1 MAEKKRSDLRR
12 LLSYMRPYKGLLAL
26 AFLFLVGATVTEMM
40 GPFLIKQFLDE
51 HLVPRNFEQSALVTL
66 FVVYIIAHL
75 LKVLFTYLD
84 LLYFQNIAFKIVQDM
99 RVEVY
104 DHVQKLSLSFFDRT
118 PIGTLVSRITNDT
131 EAIKDFYVSVLSTFV
146 KNVVFLVGIL
156 VAMFLL
162 DVKLALFSLILIP
175 IMFAIM
181 VLYRRKSAAFYLE
194 VRNQLSVL
202 NAKLNES
209 IQGMNIVQVFRQEK
223 RMRKEFEEVNNKH
236 YSAGR
241 RTLKLDALLLRPATD
256 LVHIV
261 AIALVL
267 GLFGIDAL
275 KSPVEV
281 GVLYAFVN
289 YIHRFFQPV
298 NEMMMKLSFFQ
309 QALVSSSRVFH
320 LMDDKDL
327 APVQMGS
334 ENPRVVNGEIQFKD
348 VTFSYD
354 GKRDVLKNVSFHVK
368 PGQTVAF
375 VGHTGSGKSTIM
387 NLLMRFYNIKSGNIV
402 IDGVG
407 LEKFEE
413 QEIRKKIGLVLQD
426 AFLFAGN
433 VKQNIRMYN
442 EEITDEEIEEAARF
456 VQANTFIEKL
466 SEQYDTEVVE
476 RGAAF
481 SSGQRQLIAF
491 ARTIA
496 TNPKVL
502 VLDEA
507 TANIDTETEEAIQT
521 ALQQMRKG
529 RTTIAIAHRLSTIQD
544 ADQIFVMHEGEIVER
559 GTHQEL
565 LSEQGLYYNMYL
577 LQNKGRIATGLVEL
591 QGFFLFS
598 QILKCNKIFKICERF
613 VVSFN

>member
-51 HLVPRNFEQSALVTL
+51 HLVPGNFEQSALVTL

-104 DHVQKLSLSFFDRT
+104 EHVQKLSLSFFDRT

-175 IMFAIM
+175 VMFAIM
-181 VLYRRKSAAFYLE
+181 VLYQRKSAAFYLE
-194 VRNQLSVL
+194 VRNQLSIL

-236 YSAGR
+236 FSAGR

-334 ENPRVVNGEIQFKD
+334 EQPRVANGEIQFKD

-402 IDGVG
+402 IDGVD

-442 EEITDEEIEEAARF
+442 EEITDEEIEEAAKF

-466 SEQYDTEVVE
+466 PEQYDTEVVE

-544 ADQIFVMHEGEIVER
+544 ADQIFVMHEGEIVES

-565 LSEQGLYYNMYL
+565 LSKQGLYYNMYL
-577 LQNKGRIATGLVEL
+577 LQNKGSL
-591 QGFFLFS
+591 QKAL
-598 QILKCNKIFKICERF
+598 
-613 VVSFN
+613 

>member
-1 MAEKKRSDLRR
+1 MK
-12 LLSYMRPYKGLLAL
+12 PYKGLLSL

-66 FVVYIIAHL
+66 FVVYMIAHL
-75 LKVLFTYLD
+75 LKVLFTYLN

-104 DHVQKLSLSFFDRT
+104 EHVQRLSLSFFDRT

-146 KNVVFLVGIL
+146 KNVVFLIGIL

-162 DVKLALFSLILIP
+162 NVKLTLFSLLLIP
-175 IMFAIM
+175 IMLTIM
-181 VLYRRKSAAFYLE
+181 TMYRRKSSVFYLE
-194 VRNQLSVL
+194 LRNQLSIL

-241 RTLKLDALLLRPATD
+241 RTLKLDALFLRPATD

-267 GLFGIDAL
+267 ALFGIDAL
-275 KSPVEV
+275 NSPVEV

-320 LMDDKDL
+320 LMDEKDL
-327 APVQMGS
+327 APIQQG
-334 ENPRVVNGEIQFKD
+334 NGEPKVHEGEIEFKD

-387 NLLMRFYNIKSGNIV
+387 NLLMRFYDIKAGHIL
-402 IDGVG
+402 IDGVN

-413 QEIRKKIGLVLQD
+413 KEIRKRIGLVLQD

-442 EEITDEEIEEAARF
+442 ESITDEEIKEAARF

-466 SEQYDTEVVE
+466 PEQYDTEVVE

-521 ALQQMRKG
+521 ALQRMRKG

-544 ADQIFVMHEGEIVER
+544 SDQIFVMHDGEIIER

-565 LSEQGLYYNMYL
+565 LSKQGLYYNMYL
-577 LQNKGRIATGLVEL
+577 LQNKGSL
-591 QGFFLFS
+591 QKAL
-598 QILKCNKIFKICERF
+598 
-613 VVSFN
+613 

>member
-1 MAEKKRSDLRR
+1 MTEKKQSDLKR
-12 LLSYMRPYKGLLAL
+12 LLSYMKPYKGLLAL

-51 HLVPRNFEQSALVTL
+51 HLVPRNFDQSALVTL
-66 FVVYIIAHL
+66 FVVYIVAHL

-104 DHVQKLSLSFFDRT
+104 EHVQKLSLSFFDRT

-146 KNVVFLVGIL
+146 KNIVFLIGIL

-162 DVKLALFSLILIP
+162 NVKLALFSLVLIP

-320 LMDDKDL
+320 LMDEKDL
-327 APVQMGS
+327 APVQKGDG
-334 ENPRVVNGEIQFKD
+334 NPQVINGDIEFKN

-368 PGQTVAF
+368 QGQTVAF

-402 IDGVG
+402 IDGVD

-442 EEITDEEIEEAARF
+442 EEITDEEVKEAAQF

-466 SEQYDTEVVE
+466 PEQYETEVVE

-507 TANIDTETEEAIQT
+507 TANIDTETEDAIQT

-544 ADQIFVMHEGEIVER
+544 ADQIFVMHDGEIVER

-577 LQNKGRIATGLVEL
+577 LQNKGSL
-591 QGFFLFS
+591 QKAL
-598 QILKCNKIFKICERF
+598 
-613 VVSFN
+613 

>member
-1 MAEKKRSDLRR
+1 MTEKKQSDLSR
-12 LLSYMRPYKGLLAL
+12 LLSYMKPYKGLLSL
-26 AFLFLVGATVTEMM
+26 AFIFLVGATVTEMM

-51 HLVPRNFEQSALVTL
+51 HLVPRNFDQSALVTL
-66 FVVYIIAHL
+66 FVVYLIAHL

-146 KNVVFLVGIL
+146 KNVVFLIGIL

-162 DVKLALFSLILIP
+162 NVKLALFSLVLIP

-181 VLYRRKSAAFYLE
+181 VRYRRKSAAFYLE

-256 LVHIV
+256 LVHII

-320 LMDDKDL
+320 LMDEKDL
-327 APVQMGS
+327 APVQKGD
-334 ENPRVVNGEIQFKD
+334 ENPQVVNGEIEFKN

-368 PGQTVAF
+368 QGQTVAF

-402 IDGVG
+402 IDGVD
-407 LEKFEE
+407 LEGFEE
-413 QEIRKKIGLVLQD
+413 KEIRKKIGLVLQD

-442 EEITDEEIEEAARF
+442 EEITDEEVKEAAQF
-456 VQANTFIEKL
+456 VQANTFIERLPEKY
-466 SEQYDTEVVE
+466 ETEVVE

-507 TANIDTETEEAIQT
+507 TANIDTETEDAIQT

-544 ADQIFVMHEGEIVER
+544 ADQIFVMHDGEIVER

-577 LQNKGRIATGLVEL
+577 LQNKGSL
-591 QGFFLFS
+591 QKAL
-598 QILKCNKIFKICERF
+598 
-613 VVSFN
+613 

>member
-12 LLSYMRPYKGLLAL
+12 LLSYMRPYKGLLSL
-26 AFLFLVGATVTEMM
+26 AFIFLVGATVTEMM

-84 LLYFQNIAFKIVQDM
+84 ILYFQNIAFKIVQDM

-104 DHVQKLSLSFFDRT
+104 EHVQKLSLSFFDRT

-175 IMFAIM
+175 IMFTIM

-194 VRNQLSVL
+194 VRNQLSIL

-334 ENPRVVNGEIQFKD
+334 ENPRVDKGEIQFKD

-402 IDGVG
+402 IDGVD
-407 LEKFEE
+407 LEKFGE
-413 QEIRKKIGLVLQD
+413 QEIRKKVGLVLQD

-466 SEQYDTEVVE
+466 PEQYDTEVVE

-544 ADQIFVMHEGEIVER
+544 ADQIFVMHEGEIIER

-565 LSEQGLYYNMYL
+565 LSKQGLYYNMYL
-577 LQNKGRIATGLVEL
+577 LQNKGGLQKAL
-591 QGFFLFS
+591 
-598 QILKCNKIFKICERF
+598 
-613 VVSFN
+613 

>member
-1 MAEKKRSDLRR
+1 MAEKKQSDLRR

-26 AFLFLVGATVTEMM
+26 AFLFLVGATVAEMM

-104 DHVQKLSLSFFDRT
+104 EHVQKLSLSFFDRT

-181 VLYRRKSAAFYLE
+181 LLYRRKSAAFYLE

-387 NLLMRFYNIKSGNIV
+387 NLLMRFYNIRSGNIV

-544 ADQIFVMHEGEIVER
+544 ADQIFVMHEGEIRER

-577 LQNKGRIATGLVEL
+577 LQNKGSL
-591 QGFFLFS
+591 QKAL
-598 QILKCNKIFKICERF
+598 
-613 VVSFN
+613 

>member
-12 LLSYMRPYKGLLAL
+12 LLSYMRPYKGLLSL
-26 AFLFLVGATVTEMM
+26 AFIFLVGATVTEMM

-51 HLVPRNFEQSALVTL
+51 HLVPRNFELSALVTL

-104 DHVQKLSLSFFDRT
+104 EHVQKLSLSFFDRT

-175 IMFAIM
+175 IMFTIM

-194 VRNQLSVL
+194 VRNQLSIL

-327 APVQMGS
+327 APVQMGN
-334 ENPRVVNGEIQFKD
+334 ENPRVDKGEIQFKD

-402 IDGVG
+402 IDGVD
-407 LEKFEE
+407 LEKFGE
-413 QEIRKKIGLVLQD
+413 QEIRKKVGLVLQD

-466 SEQYDTEVVE
+466 PEQYDTEVVE

-544 ADQIFVMHEGEIVER
+544 ADQIFVMHEGEIIER

-565 LSEQGLYYNMYL
+565 LSKQGLYYNMYL
-577 LQNKGRIATGLVEL
+577 LQNKGGLQKAL
-591 QGFFLFS
+591 
-598 QILKCNKIFKICERF
+598 
-613 VVSFN
+613 

>member
-544 ADQIFVMHEGEIVER
+544 ADQIFVMHEGEIIER

-577 LQNKGRIATGLVEL
+577 LQNKGSL
-591 QGFFLFS
+591 QQAL
-598 QILKCNKIFKICERF
+598 
-613 VVSFN
+613 

>member
-1 MAEKKRSDLRR
+1 MTEKKQSDLRR
-12 LLSYMRPYKGLLAL
+12 LLSYMKPYKGLLAL

-51 HLVPRNFEQSALVTL
+51 HLVPRNFDQSALVTL
-66 FVVYIIAHL
+66 FVVYIVAHL

-104 DHVQKLSLSFFDRT
+104 EHVQKLSLSFFDRT

-146 KNVVFLVGIL
+146 KNIVFLVGIL

-162 DVKLALFSLILIP
+162 NVKLALFSLVLIP

-309 QALVSSSRVFH
+309 QALVSSSRVFY
-320 LMDDKDL
+320 LMDEKDL
-327 APVQMGS
+327 APVQKGDG
-334 ENPRVVNGEIQFKD
+334 NPQVVNGDIEFKN

-368 PGQTVAF
+368 QGQTVAF

-402 IDGVG
+402 IDGVD

-442 EEITDEEIEEAARF
+442 EEITDEEVKEAAQF

-466 SEQYDTEVVE
+466 PEQYETEVVE

-507 TANIDTETEEAIQT
+507 TANIDTETEDAIQT

-544 ADQIFVMHEGEIVER
+544 ADQIFVMHDGGIVER

-577 LQNKGRIATGLVEL
+577 LQNKGSL
-591 QGFFLFS
+591 QKAL
-598 QILKCNKIFKICERF
+598 
-613 VVSFN
+613 

>member
-1 MAEKKRSDLRR
+1 MAEKKRSDLWR
-12 LLSYMRPYKGLLAL
+12 LLSYMKPYKGLLSL

-66 FVVYIIAHL
+66 FVVYMIAHL
-75 LKVLFTYLD
+75 LKVLFTYLN
-84 LLYFQNIAFKIVQDM
+84 LLYFQNIAFKIVLDM

-104 DHVQKLSLSFFDRT
+104 EHVQRLSLSFFDRT

-146 KNVVFLVGIL
+146 KNVVFLIGIL

-162 DVKLALFSLILIP
+162 NVKLTLFSLLLIP
-175 IMFAIM
+175 IMLTIM
-181 VLYRRKSAAFYLE
+181 TMYRRKSSVFYLE
-194 VRNQLSVL
+194 LRNQLSIL

-241 RTLKLDALLLRPATD
+241 RTLKLDALFLRPATD

-267 GLFGIDAL
+267 ALFGIDAL
-275 KSPVEV
+275 NSPVEV

-320 LMDDKDL
+320 LMDEKDL
-327 APVQMGS
+327 APIQQG
-334 ENPRVVNGEIQFKD
+334 NGEPKVHEGEIEFKD

-387 NLLMRFYNIKSGNIV
+387 NLLMRFYDIKAGHIL
-402 IDGVG
+402 IDGVN

-413 QEIRKKIGLVLQD
+413 KEIRKRIGLVLQD

-442 EEITDEEIEEAARF
+442 ESITDEEIKEAARF

-466 SEQYDTEVVE
+466 PEQYDTEVVE

-521 ALQQMRKG
+521 ALQRMRKG

-544 ADQIFVMHEGEIVER
+544 SDQIFVMHDGEIIER

-565 LSEQGLYYNMYL
+565 LSKQGLYYNMYL
-577 LQNKGRIATGLVEL
+577 LQNKGSL
-591 QGFFLFS
+591 QKAL
-598 QILKCNKIFKICERF
+598 
-613 VVSFN
+613 

>member
-1 MAEKKRSDLRR
+1 MMTEKKQSDLSR
-12 LLSYMRPYKGLLAL
+12 LLSYMKPYKGLLSL
-26 AFLFLVGATVTEMM
+26 AFIFLVGATVTEMM

-51 HLVPRNFEQSALVTL
+51 HLVPRNFDQSALVTL
-66 FVVYIIAHL
+66 FVVYLIAHL

-146 KNVVFLVGIL
+146 KNVVFLIGIL

-162 DVKLALFSLILIP
+162 NVKLALFSLVLIP

-181 VLYRRKSAAFYLE
+181 VRYRRKSAAFYLE

-256 LVHIV
+256 LVHII

-320 LMDDKDL
+320 LMDEKDL
-327 APVQMGS
+327 APVQKGD
-334 ENPRVVNGEIQFKD
+334 ENPQVVNGEIEFKN

-368 PGQTVAF
+368 QGQTVAF

-402 IDGVG
+402 IDGVD
-407 LEKFEE
+407 LEGFEE
-413 QEIRKKIGLVLQD
+413 KEIRKKIGLVLQD

-442 EEITDEEIEEAARF
+442 EEITDEEVKEAAQF
-456 VQANTFIEKL
+456 VQANTFIERLPEKY
-466 SEQYDTEVVE
+466 ETEVVE

-507 TANIDTETEEAIQT
+507 TANIDTETEDAIQT

-544 ADQIFVMHEGEIVER
+544 ADQIFVMHDGEIVER

-577 LQNKGRIATGLVEL
+577 LQNKGSL
-591 QGFFLFS
+591 QKAL
-598 QILKCNKIFKICERF
+598 
-613 VVSFN
+613 

>member
-1 MAEKKRSDLRR
+1 MAEKKRSDLWR
-12 LLSYMRPYKGLLAL
+12 LLSYMKPYKGLLSL

-51 HLVPRNFEQSALVTL
+51 HLVPHNFEQSALVTL
-66 FVVYIIAHL
+66 FVVYIVAHL
-75 LKVLFTYLD
+75 LKVLFTYLN

-104 DHVQKLSLSFFDRT
+104 EHVQRLSLSFFDRT

-146 KNVVFLVGIL
+146 KNVVFLIGIL

-162 DVKLALFSLILIP
+162 DVKLALCSLILIP
-175 IMFAIM
+175 IMFTIM
-181 VLYRRKSAAFYLE
+181 AMYRRKSSVFYLE
-194 VRNQLSVL
+194 LRNQLSIL

-223 RMRKEFEEVNNKH
+223 RMRKEFEEVNDKH
-236 YSAGR
+236 YGAGR
-241 RTLKLDALLLRPATD
+241 RTLKLDALFLRPATD
-256 LVHIV
+256 LVHIM

-267 GLFGIDAL
+267 ALFGINAL
-275 KSPVEV
+275 NSPVEV

-320 LMDDKDL
+320 LMDEKDL
-327 APVQMGS
+327 APVQQG
-334 ENPRVVNGEIQFKD
+334 NGEPKVDEGEIEFND

-387 NLLMRFYNIKSGNIV
+387 NLLMRFYDIKSGNIF
-402 IDGVG
+402 IDGAN

-413 QEIRKKIGLVLQD
+413 QEIRKRIGLVLQD

-442 EEITDEEIEEAARF
+442 ESITDEEVEEAARF

-466 SEQYDTEVVE
+466 PEQYDTEVVE

-521 ALQQMRKG
+521 ALQRMRKG
-529 RTTIAIAHRLSTIQD
+529 RTTISIAHRLSTIQD
-544 ADQIFVMHEGEIVER
+544 SDQIFVMHDGEIVER

-565 LSEQGLYYNMYL
+565 LGKQGLYYNMYL
-577 LQNKGRIATGLVEL
+577 LQNKGSL
-591 QGFFLFS
+591 QKAL
-598 QILKCNKIFKICERF
+598 
-613 VVSFN
+613 

>member
-267 GLFGIDAL
+267 SLFGIDAL

-281 GVLYAFVN
+281 GGLYAFVN

-544 ADQIFVMHEGEIVER
+544 ADQIFVMHEGEIIER

-577 LQNKGRIATGLVEL
+577 LQNKGSL
-591 QGFFLFS
+591 QQAL
-598 QILKCNKIFKICERF
+598 
-613 VVSFN
+613 

>member
-12 LLSYMRPYKGLLAL
+12 LLSYMRPYKGLLSL
-26 AFLFLVGATVTEMM
+26 AFIFLVGATVTEMM

-51 HLVPRNFEQSALVTL
+51 HLVPRNFERSALVTL

-104 DHVQKLSLSFFDRT
+104 EHVQKLSLSFFDRT

-194 VRNQLSVL
+194 VRNQLSIL

-334 ENPRVVNGEIQFKD
+334 ENPRVDKGEIQFKD

-402 IDGVG
+402 IDGVD
-407 LEKFEE
+407 LEKFGE

-433 VKQNIRMYN
+433 IKQNIRMYN

-466 SEQYDTEVVE
+466 PEQYDTEVVE

-544 ADQIFVMHEGEIVER
+544 ADQIFVMHEGEIIER

-565 LSEQGLYYNMYL
+565 LSKQGLYYNMYL
-577 LQNKGRIATGLVEL
+577 LQNKGSL
-591 QGFFLFS
+591 QKAL
-598 QILKCNKIFKICERF
+598 
-613 VVSFN
+613 

>member
-51 HLVPRNFEQSALVTL
+51 HLVPGNFERSALVTL

-104 DHVQKLSLSFFDRT
+104 EHVQKLSLSFFDRT

-236 YSAGR
+236 FSAGR

-334 ENPRVVNGEIQFKD
+334 EQPRVANGEIQFKD

-402 IDGVG
+402 IDGVD

-442 EEITDEEIEEAARF
+442 EEITDEEIEEAAKF

-466 SEQYDTEVVE
+466 PEQYDTEVVE

-544 ADQIFVMHEGEIVER
+544 VDQIFVMHEGEIIER

-565 LSEQGLYYNMYL
+565 LSKQGLYYNMYL
-577 LQNKGRIATGLVEL
+577 LQNKGSL
-591 QGFFLFS
+591 QKAL
-598 QILKCNKIFKICERF
+598 
-613 VVSFN
+613 

>member
-1 MAEKKRSDLRR
+1 MTEKKQSNLRR
-12 LLSYMRPYKGLLAL
+12 LLSYMKPYKGLLAL

-51 HLVPRNFEQSALVTL
+51 HLVPRNFDQSALVTL
-66 FVVYIIAHL
+66 FVVYIVAHL

-104 DHVQKLSLSFFDRT
+104 EHVQKLSLSFFDRT

-146 KNVVFLVGIL
+146 KNIVFLVGIL
-156 VAMFLL
+156 AAMFLL
-162 DVKLALFSLILIP
+162 NVKLALFSLVLIP

-320 LMDDKDL
+320 LMDEKDL
-327 APVQMGS
+327 APVQKGDG
-334 ENPRVVNGEIQFKD
+334 NPQVINGDIEFKN

-368 PGQTVAF
+368 QGQTVAF

-402 IDGVG
+402 IDGVD

-442 EEITDEEIEEAARF
+442 EEITDEEVKEAAQF

-466 SEQYDTEVVE
+466 PEQYETEVVE

-507 TANIDTETEEAIQT
+507 TANIDTETEDAIQT

-544 ADQIFVMHEGEIVER
+544 ADQIFVMHDGEIVER

-577 LQNKGRIATGLVEL
+577 LQNKGSL
-591 QGFFLFS
+591 QKAL
-598 QILKCNKIFKICERF
+598 
-613 VVSFN
+613 

>member
-1 MAEKKRSDLRR
+1 MVEKKRSDLSR
-12 LLSYMRPYKGLLAL
+12 LLSYMKPYKGLLSL
-26 AFLFLVGATVTEMM
+26 AFIFLVGATVTEMM

-51 HLVPRNFEQSALVTL
+51 YLVPRDFERSALVTL
-66 FVVYIIAHL
+66 FVIYIVAHL
-75 LKVLFTYLD
+75 LKVLFTYLN

-104 DHVQKLSLSFFDRT
+104 EHVQKLSLSFFDRT

-162 DVKLALFSLILIP
+162 DVKLALFSLVLIP

-320 LMDDKDL
+320 LMDEKDL
-327 APVQMGS
+327 APVQKGN
-334 ENPRVVNGEIQFKD
+334 ENPQVVDGDIEFKN

-368 PGQTVAF
+368 QGQTVAF

-402 IDGVG
+402 IDGVD

-413 QEIRKKIGLVLQD
+413 REIRKKIGLVLQD

-442 EEITDEEIEEAARF
+442 EEITDEEVKEAARF

-466 SEQYDTEVVE
+466 PKQYETEVVE

-544 ADQIFVMHEGEIVER
+544 SDQIFVMHDGEIVER

-577 LQNKGRIATGLVEL
+577 LQNKVSL
-591 QGFFLFS
+591 QKAL
-598 QILKCNKIFKICERF
+598 
-613 VVSFN
+613 

>member
-1 MAEKKRSDLRR
+1 MMAEKKRSDLRR

-26 AFLFLVGATVTEMM
+26 AFLFLVGATVAEMM

-544 ADQIFVMHEGEIVER
+544 ANQIFVMHEGEIIER

-577 LQNKGRIATGLVEL
+577 LQNKGSL
-591 QGFFLFS
+591 QQAL
-598 QILKCNKIFKICERF
+598 
-613 VVSFN
+613 

>member
-1 MAEKKRSDLRR
+1 MAEKKQSDLGR
-12 LLSYMRPYKGLLAL
+12 LLSYMKPYKGLLAL

-104 DHVQKLSLSFFDRT
+104 EHVQKLSLSFFDRT

-466 SEQYDTEVVE
+466 PEKYDTEVVE

-507 TANIDTETEEAIQT
+507 TANIDTETEGAIQT

-565 LSEQGLYYNMYL
+565 LSKQGLYYNMYL
-577 LQNKGRIATGLVEL
+577 LQNKGSL
-591 QGFFLFS
+591 QKAL
-598 QILKCNKIFKICERF
+598 
-613 VVSFN
+613 

>member
-26 AFLFLVGATVTEMM
+26 AFLFLVGATVAEMM

-544 ADQIFVMHEGEIVER
+544 ADQIFVMHEGEIIER

-577 LQNKGRIATGLVEL
+577 LQNKGSL
-591 QGFFLFS
+591 QQAL
-598 QILKCNKIFKICERF
+598 
-613 VVSFN
+613 

>member
-1 MAEKKRSDLRR
+1 MAEKKQSDLRR

-51 HLVPRNFEQSALVTL
+51 HLVPRNFDQSALVTL
-66 FVVYIIAHL
+66 FVVYIVAHL

-104 DHVQKLSLSFFDRT
+104 EHVQKLSLSFFDRT

-146 KNVVFLVGIL
+146 KNIVFLVGIL

-162 DVKLALFSLILIP
+162 NVKLALFSLVLIP

-320 LMDDKDL
+320 LMDEKDL
-327 APVQMGS
+327 APVQKGDR
-334 ENPRVVNGEIQFKD
+334 NPQVVNGDIEFKD

-368 PGQTVAF
+368 QGQTVAF

-387 NLLMRFYNIKSGNIV
+387 NLLLRFYNIKSGSIV
-402 IDGVG
+402 IDGVD
-407 LEKFEE
+407 LEEFEE

-426 AFLFAGN
+426 AFLYAGN

-442 EEITDEEIEEAARF
+442 EEITDEEVKEAAQF

-466 SEQYDTEVVE
+466 PEQYETEVVE

-507 TANIDTETEEAIQT
+507 TANIDTETEDAIQT

-544 ADQIFVMHEGEIVER
+544 ADQIFVMHDGEIVER

-577 LQNKGRIATGLVEL
+577 LQNKGSL
-591 QGFFLFS
+591 QKAL
-598 QILKCNKIFKICERF
+598 
-613 VVSFN
+613 

>member
-1 MAEKKRSDLRR
+1 MAEKKRSDLWR
-12 LLSYMRPYKGLLAL
+12 LLSYMKPYKGLLSL

-51 HLVPRNFEQSALVTL
+51 HLIPRKFEQSALVTL
-66 FVVYIIAHL
+66 FVLYMVAHL
-75 LKVLFTYLD
+75 FKVLFTYLN
-84 LLYFQNIAFKIVQDM
+84 LLYFQNTAFKIVQDM

-104 DHVQKLSLSFFDRT
+104 EHVQRLSLSFFDRT

-162 DVKLALFSLILIP
+162 DVKLALCSLLLIP
-175 IMFAIM
+175 IMLTIM
-181 VLYRRKSAAFYLE
+181 AMYRRKSSVFYLE
-194 VRNQLSVL
+194 LRNQLSIL

-241 RTLKLDALLLRPATD
+241 RTLKLDALFLRPATD
-256 LVHIV
+256 LVHII

-267 GLFGIDAL
+267 ALFGIDAL
-275 KSPVEV
+275 NSPVEV

-320 LMDDKDL
+320 LMDENDL
-327 APVQMGS
+327 APVQQGN
-334 ENPRVVNGEIQFKD
+334 EEPKVHAGEIEFKG

-387 NLLMRFYNIKSGNIV
+387 NLLMRFYNIKSGSIK
-402 IDGVG
+402 IDSANLGG
-407 LEKFEE
+407 FEE
-413 QEIRKKIGLVLQD
+413 REIRKKIGLVLQD

-433 VKQNIRMYN
+433 VKQNIRMYS
-442 EEITDEEIEEAARF
+442 ESITDEEVEEAAKF

-521 ALQQMRKG
+521 ALQRMRKG

-544 ADQIFVMHEGEIVER
+544 SDQIFVMHEGEIVER

-565 LSEQGLYYNMYL
+565 LSKQGLYYNMYL
-577 LQNKGRIATGLVEL
+577 LQNKGSL
-591 QGFFLFS
+591 QKAL
-598 QILKCNKIFKICERF
+598 
-613 VVSFN
+613 

>member
-12 LLSYMRPYKGLLAL
+12 LLSYMRPYKRLLAL

-104 DHVQKLSLSFFDRT
+104 EHVQKLSLSFFDRT

-181 VLYRRKSAAFYLE
+181 VLYQRKSAAFYLE
-194 VRNQLSVL
+194 VRNQLSIL

-236 YSAGR
+236 FSAGR

-334 ENPRVVNGEIQFKD
+334 EQPGIANGEIQFKD

-402 IDGVG
+402 IDGVD

-466 SEQYDTEVVE
+466 PEQYDTEVVE

-544 ADQIFVMHEGEIVER
+544 ADQIFVMHEGEIVES

-577 LQNKGRIATGLVEL
+577 LQNKGSL
-591 QGFFLFS
+591 QKAL
-598 QILKCNKIFKICERF
+598 
-613 VVSFN
+613 

>member
-1 MAEKKRSDLRR
+1 MTEKKQSDLRR
-12 LLSYMRPYKGLLAL
+12 LLSYMKPYKGLLAL

-51 HLVPRNFEQSALVTL
+51 HLVPRNFDQSALVTL
-66 FVVYIIAHL
+66 FVVYIVAHL

-104 DHVQKLSLSFFDRT
+104 EHVQKLSLSFFDRT

-146 KNVVFLVGIL
+146 KNIVFLISIL

-162 DVKLALFSLILIP
+162 NVKLALFSLVLIP

-320 LMDDKDL
+320 LMDEKDL
-327 APVQMGS
+327 APVQKGDG
-334 ENPRVVNGEIQFKD
+334 NPQVINGDIEFKN

-368 PGQTVAF
+368 QGQTVAF

-402 IDGVG
+402 IDGVD

-442 EEITDEEIEEAARF
+442 EEITDEEVKEAAQF

-466 SEQYDTEVVE
+466 PEQYETEVVE

-507 TANIDTETEEAIQT
+507 TANIDTETEDAIQT

-544 ADQIFVMHEGEIVER
+544 ADQIFVMHDGEIVER

-577 LQNKGRIATGLVEL
+577 LQNKGSL
-591 QGFFLFS
+591 QKAL
-598 QILKCNKIFKICERF
+598 
-613 VVSFN
+613 

>member
-1 MAEKKRSDLRR
+1 MTEKKQSDLRR
-12 LLSYMRPYKGLLAL
+12 LLSYMKPYKGLLAL

-51 HLVPRNFEQSALVTL
+51 HLVPRNFDQSALVTL
-66 FVVYIIAHL
+66 FVVYIVAHL

-104 DHVQKLSLSFFDRT
+104 EHVQKLSLSFFDRT

-146 KNVVFLVGIL
+146 KNIVFLVGIL

-162 DVKLALFSLILIP
+162 NVKLALFSLVLIP

-309 QALVSSSRVFH
+309 QALVSSSRVFY
-320 LMDDKDL
+320 LMDEKDL
-327 APVQMGS
+327 APVQKGDG
-334 ENPRVVNGEIQFKD
+334 NPQVVNGDIEFKN

-368 PGQTVAF
+368 QGQTVAF

-402 IDGVG
+402 IDGVD

-442 EEITDEEIEEAARF
+442 EEITDEEVKEAAQF

-466 SEQYDTEVVE
+466 PEQYETEVVE

-507 TANIDTETEEAIQT
+507 TANIDTETEDAIQT

-544 ADQIFVMHEGEIVER
+544 ADQIFVMHDGEIVER

-577 LQNKGRIATGLVEL
+577 LQNKGSL
-591 QGFFLFS
+591 QKAL
-598 QILKCNKIFKICERF
+598 
-613 VVSFN
+613 

>member
-1 MAEKKRSDLRR
+1 MAEKKRSDLWR
-12 LLSYMRPYKGLLAL
+12 LLSYMKPYKGLLSL

-66 FVVYIIAHL
+66 FVVYMIAHL
-75 LKVLFTYLD
+75 LKVLFTYLN

-104 DHVQKLSLSFFDRT
+104 EHVQRLSLSFFDRT

-146 KNVVFLVGIL
+146 KNVVFLIGIL

-162 DVKLALFSLILIP
+162 NVKLTLFSLLLLP
-175 IMFAIM
+175 IMLTIM
-181 VLYRRKSAAFYLE
+181 TMYRRKSSVFYLE
-194 VRNQLSVL
+194 LRNQLSIL

-241 RTLKLDALLLRPATD
+241 RTLKLDALFLRPATD

-267 GLFGIDAL
+267 ALFGIDAL
-275 KSPVEV
+275 NSPVEV

-320 LMDDKDL
+320 LMDEKDL
-327 APVQMGS
+327 APIQQG
-334 ENPRVVNGEIQFKD
+334 NGEPKVHEGEIEFKD

-387 NLLMRFYNIKSGNIV
+387 NLLMRFYDIKAGHIL
-402 IDGVG
+402 IDGVN

-413 QEIRKKIGLVLQD
+413 KEIRKRIGLVLQD

-442 EEITDEEIEEAARF
+442 ESITDEEIKEAARF

-466 SEQYDTEVVE
+466 PEQYDTEVVE

-521 ALQQMRKG
+521 ALQRMRKG

-544 ADQIFVMHEGEIVER
+544 SDQIFVMHDGEIIER

-565 LSEQGLYYNMYL
+565 LSKQGLYYNMYL
-577 LQNKGRIATGLVEL
+577 LQNKGSL
-591 QGFFLFS
+591 QKAL
-598 QILKCNKIFKICERF
+598 
-613 VVSFN
+613 

>member
-1 MAEKKRSDLRR
+1 MMTEKKQSDLRR
-12 LLSYMRPYKGLLAL
+12 LLSYMKPYKGLLAL

-51 HLVPRNFEQSALVTL
+51 HLVPRNFDQSALVTL
-66 FVVYIIAHL
+66 FVVYIVAHL

-104 DHVQKLSLSFFDRT
+104 EHVQKLSLSFFDRT

-146 KNVVFLVGIL
+146 KNIVFLVGIL
-156 VAMFLL
+156 AAMFLL
-162 DVKLALFSLILIP
+162 NVKLALFSLVLIP

-320 LMDDKDL
+320 LMDEKDL
-327 APVQMGS
+327 APVQKGDG
-334 ENPRVVNGEIQFKD
+334 NPQVINGDIEFKN

-368 PGQTVAF
+368 QGQTVAF

-402 IDGVG
+402 IDGVD

-442 EEITDEEIEEAARF
+442 EEITDEEVKEAAQF

-466 SEQYDTEVVE
+466 PEQYETEVVE

-507 TANIDTETEEAIQT
+507 TANIDTETEDAIQT

-544 ADQIFVMHEGEIVER
+544 ADQIFVMHDGEIVER

-577 LQNKGRIATGLVEL
+577 LQNKGSL
-591 QGFFLFS
+591 QKAL
-598 QILKCNKIFKICERF
+598 
-613 VVSFN
+613 

>member
-12 LLSYMRPYKGLLAL
+12 LLSYMRPYKGLLSL
-26 AFLFLVGATVTEMM
+26 AFIFLVGATVTEMM

-51 HLVPRNFEQSALVTL
+51 HLVPRNFEQSVLVTL

-104 DHVQKLSLSFFDRT
+104 EHVQKLSLSFFDRT

-194 VRNQLSVL
+194 VRNQLSIL

-334 ENPRVVNGEIQFKD
+334 ENPRVDKGEIQFKD

-402 IDGVG
+402 IDGVD
-407 LEKFEE
+407 LEKFGE

-442 EEITDEEIEEAARF
+442 EEITDEEIEKAARF

-466 SEQYDTEVVE
+466 PEQYDTEVVE

-544 ADQIFVMHEGEIVER
+544 ADQIFVMHEGEIIER

-565 LSEQGLYYNMYL
+565 LSKQGLYYNMYL
-577 LQNKGRIATGLVEL
+577 LQNKGSL
-591 QGFFLFS
+591 QKAL
-598 QILKCNKIFKICERF
+598 
-613 VVSFN
+613 

>member
-1 MAEKKRSDLRR
+1 MMVEKKRSDLRR

-51 HLVPRNFEQSALVTL
+51 HLVPGNFEQSALVTL
-66 FVVYIIAHL
+66 FVLYIIAHL

-104 DHVQKLSLSFFDRT
+104 EHVQKLSLSFFDRT

-181 VLYRRKSAAFYLE
+181 VLYQRKSAAFYLE
-194 VRNQLSVL
+194 VRNQLSIL

-236 YSAGR
+236 FSAGR

-334 ENPRVVNGEIQFKD
+334 EQPRVVNGEIQFKD

-402 IDGVG
+402 IDGVD

-442 EEITDEEIEEAARF
+442 EEITDEEIEEAAKF

-466 SEQYDTEVVE
+466 PEQYDTEVVE

-544 ADQIFVMHEGEIVER
+544 ADQIFVMHEGRIVES

-565 LSEQGLYYNMYL
+565 LSKQGLYYNMYL
-577 LQNKGRIATGLVEL
+577 LQNKGSL
-591 QGFFLFS
+591 QKAL
-598 QILKCNKIFKICERF
+598 
-613 VVSFN
+613 

>member
-12 LLSYMRPYKGLLAL
+12 LLSYMKPYKGLLAL

-66 FVVYIIAHL
+66 FIVYIIAHL

-104 DHVQKLSLSFFDRT
+104 EHVQKLSLSFFDRT

-156 VAMFLL
+156 IAMFLL

-194 VRNQLSVL
+194 VRNQLSTV

-298 NEMMMKLSFFQ
+298 NELMMKLSFFQ

-327 APVQMGS
+327 APVQTGS
-334 ENPRVVNGEIQFKD
+334 ENPRVSNGEIHFKD

-354 GKRDVLKNVSFHVK
+354 GKRNVLKNVSFHVK

-402 IDGVG
+402 IDGVD

-442 EEITDEEIEEAARF
+442 EEITDEEIEKAAKF

-466 SEQYDTEVVE
+466 PEQYDTEVVE

-544 ADQIFVMHEGEIVER
+544 ADQIFVMHDGEIIER

-565 LSEQGLYYNMYL
+565 LGEQGLYYNMYL
-577 LQNKGRIATGLVEL
+577 LQNKGSL
-591 QGFFLFS
+591 QKAL
-598 QILKCNKIFKICERF
+598 
-613 VVSFN
+613 

>member
-1 MAEKKRSDLRR
+1 MTKKKRSDLSR
-12 LLSYMRPYKGLLAL
+12 LLSYMKPYKGLLSL
-26 AFLFLVGATVTEMM
+26 AFIFLVGATVTEMM

-51 HLVPRNFEQSALVTL
+51 HLVPRNFDQSALVTL
-66 FVVYIIAHL
+66 FVVYLIAHL

-146 KNVVFLVGIL
+146 KNVVFLIGIV

-162 DVKLALFSLILIP
+162 NVKLALFSLVLIP

-275 KSPVEV
+275 KNPVEV

-320 LMDDKDL
+320 LMDEKDL
-327 APVQMGS
+327 APVQKGDG
-334 ENPRVVNGEIQFKD
+334 NPQIVNGDIEFKN

-368 PGQTVAF
+368 QGQTVAF

-402 IDGVG
+402 IDGVD

-442 EEITDEEIEEAARF
+442 EEITDEEVKEAAQF

-466 SEQYDTEVVE
+466 PEQYETEVVE

-507 TANIDTETEEAIQT
+507 TANIDTETEDAIQT

-544 ADQIFVMHEGEIVER
+544 ADQIFVMHDGEIVER

-577 LQNKGRIATGLVEL
+577 LQNKGSL
-591 QGFFLFS
+591 QKAL
-598 QILKCNKIFKICERF
+598 
-613 VVSFN
+613 

>member
-1 MAEKKRSDLRR
+1 MMAEKKQSDLRR

-51 HLVPRNFEQSALVTL
+51 HLVPRNFDQSALVTL
-66 FVVYIIAHL
+66 FVVYIVAHL

-104 DHVQKLSLSFFDRT
+104 EHVQKLSLSFFDRT

-146 KNVVFLVGIL
+146 KNIVFLVGIL

-162 DVKLALFSLILIP
+162 NVKLALFSLVLIP

-320 LMDDKDL
+320 LMDEKDL
-327 APVQMGS
+327 APVQKGVG
-334 ENPRVVNGEIQFKD
+334 NPQVINGDIEFKN

-368 PGQTVAF
+368 HGQTVAF

-387 NLLMRFYNIKSGNIV
+387 NLLLRFYNIKSGNIV
-402 IDGVG
+402 IDGVE

-433 VKQNIRMYN
+433 VNQNIRMYN
-442 EEITDEEIEEAARF
+442 EEITDEEVKEAAQF

-466 SEQYDTEVVE
+466 PEQYETEVVE

-507 TANIDTETEEAIQT
+507 TANIDTETEDAIQT

-544 ADQIFVMHEGEIVER
+544 ADQIFVMHDGEIVER

-577 LQNKGRIATGLVEL
+577 LQNKGSL
-591 QGFFLFS
+591 QKAL
-598 QILKCNKIFKICERF
+598 
-613 VVSFN
+613 

>member
-51 HLVPRNFEQSALVTL
+51 HLVPGNFEQSALVTL

-104 DHVQKLSLSFFDRT
+104 EHVQKLSLSFFDRT

-175 IMFAIM
+175 VMFAIM
-181 VLYRRKSAAFYLE
+181 VLYQRKSAAFYLE
-194 VRNQLSVL
+194 VRNQLSIL

-236 YSAGR
+236 FSAGR

-334 ENPRVVNGEIQFKD
+334 EQPRVANGEIQFKD

-402 IDGVG
+402 IDGVD

-442 EEITDEEIEEAARF
+442 EEITDEKIEEAAKF

-466 SEQYDTEVVE
+466 PEQYDTEVVE

-544 ADQIFVMHEGEIVER
+544 ADQIFVMHEGEIVES

-565 LSEQGLYYNMYL
+565 LSKQGLYYNMYL
-577 LQNKGRIATGLVEL
+577 LQNKGSL
-591 QGFFLFS
+591 QQAL
-598 QILKCNKIFKICERF
+598 
-613 VVSFN
+613 

>member
-1 MAEKKRSDLRR
+1 MAEKKRSDLWR
-12 LLSYMRPYKGLLAL
+12 LLSYMKPYKGLLSL

-66 FVVYIIAHL
+66 FVVYMIAHL
-75 LKVLFTYLD
+75 LKVLFTYLN

-104 DHVQKLSLSFFDRT
+104 EHVQRLSLSFFDRT

-146 KNVVFLVGIL
+146 KNVVFLIGIL

-162 DVKLALFSLILIP
+162 NVKLALFSLLLIP
-175 IMFAIM
+175 IMLTIM
-181 VLYRRKSAAFYLE
+181 TMYRRKSSVFYLE
-194 VRNQLSVL
+194 LRNQLSIL

-241 RTLKLDALLLRPATD
+241 RTLKLDALFLRPATD
-256 LVHIV
+256 FVHIV

-267 GLFGIDAL
+267 ALFGIDAL
-275 KSPVEV
+275 NSPVEV

-320 LMDDKDL
+320 LMDEKDL
-327 APVQMGS
+327 APIQQG
-334 ENPRVVNGEIQFKD
+334 NGEPKVHEGEIEFKD

-387 NLLMRFYNIKSGNIV
+387 NLLMRFYDIKAGHIL
-402 IDGVG
+402 IDGVN

-413 QEIRKKIGLVLQD
+413 KEIRKRIGLVLQD

-442 EEITDEEIEEAARF
+442 ESITDEEIKEAARF

-466 SEQYDTEVVE
+466 PEQYDTEVVE

-521 ALQQMRKG
+521 ALQRMRKG

-544 ADQIFVMHEGEIVER
+544 SDQIFVMHDGEIIER

-565 LSEQGLYYNMYL
+565 LSKQGLYYNMYL
-577 LQNKGRIATGLVEL
+577 LQNKGSL
-591 QGFFLFS
+591 QKAL
-598 QILKCNKIFKICERF
+598 
-613 VVSFN
+613 

>member
-1 MAEKKRSDLRR
+1 MVEKKRSDLSR
-12 LLSYMRPYKGLLAL
+12 LLSYMKPYKGLLSL
-26 AFLFLVGATVTEMM
+26 AFIFLVGATVTEMM

-51 HLVPRNFEQSALVTL
+51 HLVPRNFDQSALVTL
-66 FVVYIIAHL
+66 FVVYIVAHL

-104 DHVQKLSLSFFDRT
+104 EHVQKLSLSFFDRT

-146 KNVVFLVGIL
+146 KNIVFLAGIL

-162 DVKLALFSLILIP
+162 NVKLALFSLVLIP

-320 LMDDKDL
+320 LMDEKDL
-327 APVQMGS
+327 APVQKGDG
-334 ENPRVVNGEIQFKD
+334 NPRVINGDIEFKN

-368 PGQTVAF
+368 QGQTVAF

-387 NLLMRFYNIKSGNIV
+387 NLLLRFYNIKSGNIV
-402 IDGVG
+402 IDGVE

-442 EEITDEEIEEAARF
+442 EEITDEEVKEAAQF

-466 SEQYDTEVVE
+466 PEQYETEVVE

-507 TANIDTETEEAIQT
+507 TANIDTETEDAIQT

-544 ADQIFVMHEGEIVER
+544 ADQIFVMHDGEIVER

-577 LQNKGRIATGLVEL
+577 LQNKGSL
-591 QGFFLFS
+591 QKAL
-598 QILKCNKIFKICERF
+598 
-613 VVSFN
+613 

>member
-1 MAEKKRSDLRR
+1 MVEKKRSDLSR
-12 LLSYMRPYKGLLAL
+12 LLSYMKPYIGLLSL
-26 AFLFLVGATVTEMM
+26 AFIFLVGATVTEMM

-51 HLVPRNFEQSALVTL
+51 HLVPRDFERSALVTL
-66 FVVYIIAHL
+66 FVIYIVAHL
-75 LKVLFTYLD
+75 LKVLFTYLN

-104 DHVQKLSLSFFDRT
+104 EHVQKLSLSFFDRT

-162 DVKLALFSLILIP
+162 DVKLALFSLVLIP

-320 LMDDKDL
+320 LMDEKDL
-327 APVQMGS
+327 APVQKGN
-334 ENPRVVNGEIQFKD
+334 ENPQVVDGDIEFKN

-368 PGQTVAF
+368 QGQTVAF

-402 IDGVG
+402 IDGVD

-413 QEIRKKIGLVLQD
+413 REIRKKIGLVLQD

-442 EEITDEEIEEAARF
+442 EEITDEEVKEAARF

-466 SEQYDTEVVE
+466 PKQYETEVVE

-544 ADQIFVMHEGEIVER
+544 ADQIFVMRDGEIVER

-577 LQNKGRIATGLVEL
+577 LQNKVSL
-591 QGFFLFS
+591 QKAL
-598 QILKCNKIFKICERF
+598 
-613 VVSFN
+613 

>member
-1 MAEKKRSDLRR
+1 MAEKKRSDLWR
-12 LLSYMRPYKGLLAL
+12 LLSYMKPYKGLLSL

-66 FVVYIIAHL
+66 FVVYMIAHL
-75 LKVLFTYLD
+75 LKVLFTYLN

-104 DHVQKLSLSFFDRT
+104 EHVQRLSLSFFDRT

-146 KNVVFLVGIL
+146 KNVVFLIGIL

-162 DVKLALFSLILIP
+162 NVKLALFSLLLIP
-175 IMFAIM
+175 IMLTIM
-181 VLYRRKSAAFYLE
+181 TMYRRKSSVFYLE
-194 VRNQLSVL
+194 LRNQLSIL

-241 RTLKLDALLLRPATD
+241 RTLKLDALFLRPATD
-256 LVHIV
+256 FVHIV

-267 GLFGIDAL
+267 ALFGIDAL
-275 KSPVEV
+275 NSPVEV

-320 LMDDKDL
+320 LMDEKDL
-327 APVQMGS
+327 APVQQG
-334 ENPRVVNGEIQFKD
+334 NGEPKVHEGEIEFKD

-387 NLLMRFYNIKSGNIV
+387 NLLMRFYDIKAGHIL
-402 IDGVG
+402 IDGVN

-413 QEIRKKIGLVLQD
+413 KEIRKRIGLVLQD

-442 EEITDEEIEEAARF
+442 ESITDEEIKEAARF

-466 SEQYDTEVVE
+466 PEQYDTEVVE

-521 ALQQMRKG
+521 ALQRMRKG
-529 RTTIAIAHRLSTIQD
+529 RTTIVIAHRLSTIQD
-544 ADQIFVMHEGEIVER
+544 SDQIFVMHDGEIIER

-565 LSEQGLYYNMYL
+565 LSKQGLYYNMYL
-577 LQNKGRIATGLVEL
+577 LQNKGSL
-591 QGFFLFS
+591 QKAL
-598 QILKCNKIFKICERF
+598 
-613 VVSFN
+613 

>member
-1 MAEKKRSDLRR
+1 MAEKKQSDLRR

-51 HLVPRNFEQSALVTL
+51 HLVPRNFDQSALVTL
-66 FVVYIIAHL
+66 FVVYIVAHL

-104 DHVQKLSLSFFDRT
+104 EHVQKLSLSFFDRT

-146 KNVVFLVGIL
+146 KNIVFLVGIL

-162 DVKLALFSLILIP
+162 NVKLALFSLVLIP

-320 LMDDKDL
+320 LMDERDL
-327 APVQMGS
+327 APVQKGVG
-334 ENPRVVNGEIQFKD
+334 NPQVINGDIEFKN

-368 PGQTVAF
+368 HGQTVAF

-387 NLLMRFYNIKSGNIV
+387 NLLLRFYNIKSGNIV
-402 IDGVG
+402 IDGVD

-442 EEITDEEIEEAARF
+442 EEITDEEVKEAAQF

-466 SEQYDTEVVE
+466 PEQYETEVVE

-507 TANIDTETEEAIQT
+507 TANIDTETEDAIQT

-544 ADQIFVMHEGEIVER
+544 ADQIFVMHDGEIVER

-577 LQNKGRIATGLVEL
+577 LQNKGSL
-591 QGFFLFS
+591 QKAL
-598 QILKCNKIFKICERF
+598 
-613 VVSFN
+613 

>member
-1 MAEKKRSDLRR
+1 MTEKKQSDLRR
-12 LLSYMRPYKGLLAL
+12 LLSYMKPYKGLLAL

-51 HLVPRNFEQSALVTL
+51 HLVPRNFDQSALVTL
-66 FVVYIIAHL
+66 FVVYIVAHL

-104 DHVQKLSLSFFDRT
+104 EHVQKLSLSFFDRT
-118 PIGTLVSRITNDT
+118 PIGTLVSRITNDM

-146 KNVVFLVGIL
+146 KNIVFLIGIL

-162 DVKLALFSLILIP
+162 NVKLALFSLVLIP

-320 LMDDKDL
+320 LMDEKDL
-327 APVQMGS
+327 APVQKGDG
-334 ENPRVVNGEIQFKD
+334 NPQVINGDIEFKN

-368 PGQTVAF
+368 QGQTVAF

-402 IDGVG
+402 IDGVD

-442 EEITDEEIEEAARF
+442 EEITDEEVKEAAQF

-466 SEQYDTEVVE
+466 PEQYETEVVE

-507 TANIDTETEEAIQT
+507 TANIDTETEDAIQT

-544 ADQIFVMHEGEIVER
+544 ADQIFVMHDGEIVER

-577 LQNKGRIATGLVEL
+577 LQNKGSL
-591 QGFFLFS
+591 QKAL
-598 QILKCNKIFKICERF
+598 
-613 VVSFN
+613 